1 MTDAEKKAAAEAK
14 RKATYAR
21 KREREAARRND
32 RIRAIEVAR
41 EIRDNPNSSSA
52 DKMRAIMLLQE
63 LKA

>member
-1 MTDAEKKAAAEAK
+1 MDEQKRAAAETK

-32 RIRAIEVAR
+32 RIRAMEGAR
-41 EIRDNPNSSSA
+41 EIRDNPNSSST
-52 DKMRAIMLLQE
+52 DQMRAVVLLRE

>member
-1 MTDAEKKAAAEAK
+1 MTAEEKRAE
-14 RKATYAR
+14 TYR
-21 KREREAARRND
+21 MKREREAARRND

-52 DKMRAIMLLQE
+52 DKMKAVTLLRE

>member
-1 MTDAEKKAAAEAK
+1 MDEQKRAAAETK

-41 EIRDNPNSSSA
+41 EIRDNPNSSST
-52 DKMRAIMLLQE
+52 DQLRAVMLLRE

>member
-1 MTDAEKKAAAEAK
+1 MDEQKRATSEMK

-41 EIRDNPNSSSA
+41 EIRDNPSSSDR
-52 DKMRAIMLLQE
+52 DKLDAIALLRE